1 MKIPPIL
8 EIGGVLISS
17 DILTECFCCDYEKC
31 KGICCVEGTAGAPVT
46 MDEIAAMEDRLDEV
60 WPLLSASAQSVIDR
74 QGVAYADEEG
84 DMVTSI
90 VCGKECVFAK
100 ENDGCWLCMLEK
112 QYREK
117 NSSFSHSLNFSFSQF
132 LNNMTTI
139 ELDMI
144 QTAGLGALALFVG
157 MILTRKIAFLQK
169 FCVPSPVSGGI
180 IFSLLTL
187 ALYGWF
193 HVEVSFDGT
202 LKDVFM
208 LAFFTSVGFQSDLK
222 VIKQGGKLLVIM
234 LALLVVI
241 IAMQNLMPM
250 GVTRLMGAHPL
261 IGMASGSI
269 SMTGGHGTAGGF
281 ASVLEQLGL
290 HGAGTIGM
298 AAATFGLIAGSMLG
312 GPLAERIIQTK
323 LTHEQMQ
330 QDAEIDPAMAG
341 IESDE
346 ASPSG
351 RAQRISTNEQEF
363 QQYAKAAYWII
374 LVMGAGTLLSWL
386 LAKTGITFPTYFG
399 ALILAAVV
407 RNVMGFVSYKED
419 GQWVK
424 ADKLLDMER
433 IISVGNIC
441 LAMFL
446 GMAMISLKLW
456 ELHSLA
462 LPLIIILV
470 SQVLMMA
477 LFAYFVAFPLLGR
490 DYDAAVLCAGIC
502 GFGLGATPNAMANMS
517 AVCYKYHYT
526 VKPFLIVP
534 IIGAMFADM
543 INTGII
549 SIFLNML

>member
-1 MKIPPIL
+1 M
-8 EIGGVLISS
+8 
-17 DILTECFCCDYEKC
+17 
-31 KGICCVEGTAGAPVT
+31 
-46 MDEIAAMEDRLDEV
+46 
-60 WPLLSASAQSVIDR
+60 
-74 QGVAYADEEG
+74 
-84 DMVTSI
+84 TS
-90 VCGKECVFAK
+90 
-100 ENDGCWLCMLEK
+100 
-112 QYREK
+112 
-117 NSSFSHSLNFSFSQF
+117 
-132 LNNMTTI
+132 I

-144 QTAGLGALALFVG
+144 QTAGIGGLALIVG
-157 MILTRKIAFLQK
+157 MVLTRKVAFLQK

-180 IFSLLTL
+180 IFSLITL
-187 ALYGWF
+187 VLYGWF

-222 VIKQGGKLLVIM
+222 VIKQGGKLLVVM

-250 GVTRLMGAHPL
+250 GITQLMGVDPL
-261 IGMASGSI
+261 IGMAVGSI

-281 ASVLEQLGL
+281 ASVLEGMGL

-298 AAATFGLIAGSMLG
+298 AAATFGLIAGSMIG
-312 GPLAERIIQTK
+312 GPLAEKIVRTK

-330 QDAEIDPAMAG
+330 PQDEEIDPAMAG

-346 ASPSG
+346 ASPTG
-351 RAQRISTNEQEF
+351 RTKRLSTNEQEF
-363 QQYAKAAYWII
+363 QQYAKATYCII
-374 LVMGAGTLLSWL
+374 LVMGGGTILSWL
-386 LAKTGITFPTYFG
+386 LAKTGVTFPTYFG
-399 ALILAAVV
+399 ALILAAIV
-407 RNVMGFVSYKED
+407 RNTLGFVSYKED
-419 GQWVK
+419 GKKVR

-441 LAMFL
+441 LSMFL

-456 ELHSLA
+456 ELQNLA
-462 LPLIIILV
+462 LPLIVILV

-477 LFAYFVAFPLLGR
+477 LFAYKVAFPLLGR

-517 AVCYKYHYT
+517 AVCYKYRYT

-534 IIGAMFADM
+534 IIGAMFADL

-549 SIFLNML
+549 TLFLNLL